1 MTLYQY
7 KYVNKKGKK
16 LLGEIEAESE
26 AEAKLKLRS
35 SDLII
40 ISLQKKKS
48 TRQKISLKGES
59 LITFTVQLSQ
69 LINAGVPLYESL
81 SAIEE
86 QSRGEAHH
94 RIVVSLCEQIKSGV
108 SLSKAMS
115 SYPESFDKLYRGM
128 VAAGEAV
135 GLLGAV
141 LAKLHQFLNKQMKL
155 KKQISTAMIYPA
167 ILGSFSLLIICLLL
181 GFVVPSLET
190 IFAEREL
197 NSFTSAVLYISYLF
211 RTYWFIYIPVIV
223 SLALFVIMQFKKESG
238 KLWIE
243 KTLLKTPIIKTLI
256 VQTAVS
262 RFCRTMATLLQ
273 GGLNMIESLRISK
286 GVIKNTILEK
296 EIENAEAKIIE
307 GQSLSKELG
316 KSHYFPKM
324 VSKMLAVGEES
335 GATINM
341 LNSIA
346 DMYEQE
352 LEKSLDRVMAL
363 AQPIILI
370 VMGLIIGTVLLAI
383 MLPLTDVSSFAAG

>member
-1 MTLYQY
+1 
-7 KYVNKKGKK
+7 
-16 LLGEIEAESE
+16 
-26 AEAKLKLRS
+26 
-35 SDLII
+35 
-40 ISLQKKKS
+40 
-48 TRQKISLKGES
+48 
-59 LITFTVQLSQ
+59 
-69 LINAGVPLYESL
+69 
-81 SAIEE
+81 
-86 QSRGEAHH
+86 
-94 RIVVSLCEQIKSGV
+94 
-108 SLSKAMS
+108 
-115 SYPESFDKLYRGM
+115 
-128 VAAGEAV
+128 
-135 GLLGAV
+135 
-141 LAKLHQFLNKQMKL
+141 
-155 KKQISTAMIYPA
+155 MIYPA